1 MVLRMSEVREA
12 GPGPRLRAARVLVA
26 TTVALCSA
34 VIAITFWREDL
45 RYSLPTPRPAG
56 LVQPPP
62 GEVPALPAA
71 LAARLVPGRPTL
83 VHFYRQD
90 CPCSRFQAEQLHAL
104 LREFGARVTFVA
116 VLEDTAVEEFLG
128 QGFGDVDGPARAAI
142 AVLRDPAG
150 AIARALGVYSTP
162 QAVVLT
168 DERVLWYRGNYNV
181 SRYCIDPAT
190 QFARIALDA
199 LLRGVPVPAM
209 PELATLSYG
218 CELPS
223 VTSPESVR

>member
-1 MVLRMSEVREA
+1 MFDPRERGSGLRR
-12 GPGPRLRAARVLVA
+12 RAARILVA
-26 TTVALCSA
+26 TTVALCAA

-45 RYSLPTPRPAG
+45 RYSLPTPRPAD

-62 GEVPALPAA
+62 GKVPELPTA
-71 LAARLVPGRPTL
+71 LAARLVPRRPTL
-83 VHFYRQD
+83 VHFYRQE

-116 VLEDTAVEEFLG
+116 VLEDTSEEEFLE
-128 QGFGDVDGPARAAI
+128 QGFGDADDPAGARI

-168 DERVLWYRGNYNV
+168 DARVLWYRGNYNV
-181 SRYCIDPAT
+181 SRYCVDRET

-199 LLRGVPVPAM
+199 LLRGVPLPPM
-209 PELATLSYG
+209 PELATVSYG

-223 VTSPESVR
+223 VTSQESMR